1 MILFP
6 SADPFS
12 SMTFAKSSIPSRAV
26 FTRGKINVVIPAS
39 ASPFS
44 TSGSTART
52 SFLGV
57 ADIVA
62 VKDTPY
68 SLKPCSSKIPS
79 SVSLESSD
87 TDVYLNS

>member
-1 MILFP
+1 
-6 SADPFS
+6 
-12 SMTFAKSSIPSRAV
+12 MTFAKSSTPSRAV